1 MGRTTYKTAPKA
13 GLYTRLSV
21 DDGITDRES
30 NSITSQKQMLMQYAQ
45 YHGIEVAE
53 TYVDDGYSGTNYDR
67 PAFRQLI
74 EDIQDGEVSTLI
86 TKDLSRLG
94 RNYLET
100 GTYIEV
106 FFPNHNVRYIA
117 INDGVDSIDNAQM
130 DITPFRNIINE
141 MYAKDTSRK
150 IKSALHARRMQ
161 GKYMATTAP
170 FGYQKDEKDHNHLV
184 IDEVT
189 APVVELIFSIA
200 EEGVGLHTICN
211 RLRKAKV
218 IKPSFYKKEMFERYT
233 DEEKMYDWDTA
244 YVSKILHDPVYAGNL
259 TVAERPTKTMRSK
272 KRQYIPYAEREV
284 IYGTHE
290 PIIEQSRWNTVQK
303 ILESRPP
310 VIGESSSGYDNIFRG
325 IIKCADC
332 GSAMLAKVEQ
342 KRKRNNVLDK
352 TFYCCTKY
360 RKFGKEGCSSHT
372 IEARTV
378 HEVVLAD
385 IQKHAGQALTD
396 RKAMVTEIAERLN
409 LQISADKEQQKKE
422 LRQCKQRVSEIE
434 NLYAKLYEDLTREL
448 LTEKRFQML
457 SARFDS
463 EQEELTAKIKE
474 LEKSAIADKEQLS
487 SIEQFA
493 EQISGYAGITE
504 LNFKIINQLIEKIL
518 VSEPVEVDGQKIQ
531 RLTIHYKFIG
541 ALETL
546 E

>member
-1 MGRTTYKTAPKA
+1 MKRAKLNNDKITA
-13 GLYTRLSV
+13 LYCRLSK
-21 DDGITDRES
+21 DDGTNNES
-30 NSITSQKQMLMQYAQ
+30 MSISTQKTMLKDYAKRNGFLNCQ
-45 YHGIEVAE
+45 F
-53 TYVDDGYSGTNYDR
+53 YVDDGYSGTNYDR

-218 IKPSFYKKEMFERYT
+218 LKPSFYKKELFERFM

-244 YVSKILHDPVYAGNL
+244 YVSQILHNPVYAGNL
-259 TVAERPTKTMRSK
+259 TVADKPTKTMRSK
-272 KRQYIPYAEREV
+272 KRQYIPYAEREI

-290 PIIEQSRWNTVQK
+290 LVIEQNRWNNVQK
-303 ILESRPP
+303 ILQSRPP

-325 IIKCADC
+325 VIKCAGC

-360 RKFGKEGCSSHT
+360 RKFGKEGCSAHT

-409 LQISADKEQQKKE
+409 LQMSADREQQKKE

-457 SARFDS
+457 SARYDS

>member
-1 MGRTTYKTAPKA
+1 MKRAKLNNDKITA
-13 GLYTRLSV
+13 LYCRLSK
-21 DDGITDRES
+21 DDGTNNKS
-30 NSITSQKQMLMQYAQ
+30 MSISTQKTMLKDYAKRNGFLNCQ
-45 YHGIEVAE
+45 F
-53 TYVDDGYSGTNYDR
+53 YVDDGYSGTNYDR

-150 IKSALHARRMQ
+150 IKSALHARKMQ

-332 GSAMLAKVEQ
+332 GSAMLVKVEQ

-360 RKFGKEGCSSHT
+360 RKFGKEGCSAHT

-385 IQKHAGQALTD
+385 IQKHAGQALAD

-409 LQISADKEQQKKE
+409 LQLSADKEQQKKE

-448 LTEKRFQML
+448 ITEKRFQML
-457 SARFDS
+457 SARYDS

-487 SIEQFA
+487 SIEHFA

>member
-1 MGRTTYKTAPKA
+1 MKRAKLNNDKITA
-13 GLYTRLSV
+13 LYCRLSK
-21 DDGITDRES
+21 DDGTNNES
-30 NSITSQKQMLMQYAQ
+30 MSISTQKTMLKDYAKRNGFLNCQ
-45 YHGIEVAE
+45 F
-53 TYVDDGYSGTNYDR
+53 YVDDGYSGTNYDR

-272 KRQYIPYAEREV
+272 KRQYIPYAEREI

-290 PIIEQSRWNTVQK
+290 PIIEQNRWNTVQK
-303 ILESRPP
+303 ILDSRPP

-325 IIKCADC
+325 VIKCADC

-385 IQKHAGQALTD
+385 IQKHAGQALAD

-409 LQISADKEQQKKE
+409 LQLSADKEQQKKE

-448 LTEKRFQML
+448 ITEKRFQML

-487 SIEQFA
+487 SIEHFA

>member
-1 MGRTTYKTAPKA
+1 MKRAKLNNDKITA
-13 GLYTRLSV
+13 LYCRLSK
-21 DDGITDRES
+21 DDGTNNES
-30 NSITSQKQMLMQYAQ
+30 MSISTQKTMLKDYAKRNGFLNCQ
-45 YHGIEVAE
+45 F
-53 TYVDDGYSGTNYDR
+53 YVDDGYSGTNYDR

-161 GKYMATTAP
+161 GKYMANTAP

-189 APVVELIFSIA
+189 APIVELIFSIA

-211 RLRKAKV
+211 RLRKAEV
-218 IKPSFYKKEMFERYT
+218 LKPSFYKKELFERFM

-244 YVSKILHDPVYAGNL
+244 YVSQILHNPVYAGNL
-259 TVAERPTKTMRSK
+259 TVADKPTKTMRSK
-272 KRQYIPYAEREV
+272 KRQYIPFAEREV

-290 PIIEQSRWNTVQK
+290 PIIEQNRWNNVQK
-303 ILESRPP
+303 ILQSRPP

-325 IIKCADC
+325 TIKCADC

-360 RKFGKEGCSSHT
+360 RKFGKDGCSSHN

-409 LQISADKEQQKKE
+409 LQLSADKEQQKKE

-457 SARFDS
+457 SARYDS

-493 EQISGYAGITE
+493 EQISDYAGITK

>member
-1 MGRTTYKTAPKA
+1 MKRAKLNNDKITA
-13 GLYTRLSV
+13 LYCRLSK
-21 DDGITDRES
+21 DDGTNNES
-30 NSITSQKQMLMQYAQ
+30 MSISTQKTMLKDYAKRNGFLNCQ
-45 YHGIEVAE
+45 F
-53 TYVDDGYSGTNYDR
+53 YVDDGYSGTNYDR

-150 IKSALHARRMQ
+150 IKSALHARKMQ

-218 IKPSFYKKEMFERYT
+218 LKPSFYKKELFERFM

-244 YVSKILHDPVYAGNL
+244 YVSQILHNPVYAGNL
-259 TVAERPTKTMRSK
+259 TVADKPTKTMRSK
-272 KRQYIPYAEREV
+272 KRQYIPFAEREV

-290 PIIEQSRWNTVQK
+290 PIIEQNRWNNVQK

-409 LQISADKEQQKKE
+409 LQMSADREQQKKE

-457 SARFDS
+457 SARYDS

-474 LEKSAIADKEQLS
+474 LEKSAIADREQLS

>member
-1 MGRTTYKTAPKA
+1 MKRAKLNNDKITA
-13 GLYTRLSV
+13 LYCRLSK
-21 DDGITDRES
+21 DDGTNNES
-30 NSITSQKQMLMQYAQ
+30 MSISTQKTMLKDYAKRNGFLNCQ
-45 YHGIEVAE
+45 F
-53 TYVDDGYSGTNYDR
+53 YVDDGYSGTNYDR

-218 IKPSFYKKEMFERYT
+218 LKPSFYKKELFERFM

-244 YVSKILHDPVYAGNL
+244 YVSQILHNPVYAGNL
-259 TVAERPTKTMRSK
+259 TVADKPTKTMRSK
-272 KRQYIPYAEREV
+272 KRQYIPYAEREI

-290 PIIEQSRWNTVQK
+290 PIIEQNRWNNVQK
-303 ILESRPP
+303 ILQSRPP

-342 KRKRNNVLDK
+342 KRKRNNVIDK

-409 LQISADKEQQKKE
+409 LQMSADREQQKKE

-457 SARFDS
+457 SARYDS

-474 LEKSAIADKEQLS
+474 LEKSAIADREQLS